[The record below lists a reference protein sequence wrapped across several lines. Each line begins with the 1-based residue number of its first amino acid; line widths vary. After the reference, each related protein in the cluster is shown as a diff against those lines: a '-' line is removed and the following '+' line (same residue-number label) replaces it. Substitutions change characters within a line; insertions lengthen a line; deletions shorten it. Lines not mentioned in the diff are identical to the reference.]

1 MDEQEDI
8 FGSPDVI
15 FNILKKL
22 RIDDN
27 VNITD
32 FTFVYRKM
40 YDCLPKEYVEQI
52 TIKDYLNSLEILREI
67 TKMMDWENSGMSF
80 RKTLERTKFDPSRPF
95 NEENKL
101 TYSKICSK
109 EINKD
114 NKKNRNNSEINE
126 LKENNST
133 KRKIDE
139 EEISRPYKKIR
150 TNIT

>member
-80 RKTLERTKFDPSRPF
+80 RKTLESIKVFVTSFTNMVINTKI
-95 NEENKL
+95 
-101 TYSKICSK
+101 YIK
-109 EINKD
+109 EP
-114 NKKNRNNSEINE
+114 NSI
-126 LKENNST
+126 LLG
-133 KRKIDE
+133 
-139 EEISRPYKKIR
+139 PLMKKI
-150 TNIT
+150 N

>member
-15 FNILKKL
+15 FNILKRL